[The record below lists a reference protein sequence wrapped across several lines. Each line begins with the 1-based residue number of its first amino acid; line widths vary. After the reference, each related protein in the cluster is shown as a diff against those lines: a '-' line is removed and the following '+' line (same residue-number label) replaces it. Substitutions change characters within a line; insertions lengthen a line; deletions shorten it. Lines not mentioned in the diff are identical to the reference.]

1 MRLSARLNRYNVGKA
16 LMSIA
21 GEATES
27 NVNRTP
33 PGARGPLLRI
43 RGLRWWIVALLFFAS
58 AKNYLD
64 RQTLSILAP
73 TIQTDLHISDAA
85 YGNIVNL
92 FLLAYGFA
100 YLISGRITDWLGSRL
115 SMVVFMTWW
124 SVAGMLTALVQ
135 SAASLGCVRFL
146 LGLGEAGNYTVAPKV
161 VSEWFPPRERG
172 VAIGIYTLGATVGAT
187 AAPLLIV
194 GLNEHWGWQ
203 ATFAVIG
210 ATGLVWLIPWFW
222 LYYRPQ
228 EHPRITKAERALV
241 PRPPESPAAGAA
253 KESEWSRWRAVL
265 TRRDVWLL
273 LAARMFTDP
282 VWYFYQFWLAK
293 YLYTVR
299 HVDQK
304 QLGVTWVVYLAADVG
319 TLGGGLLSGWMVKRG
334 ATPMGGRLWAMLACA
349 CLVPF
354 SCLVPLAPTVPL
366 ALAISMAV
374 VLAHMAWL
382 INVSALVVD
391 AVPQKILGTAFGVIA
406 AGSTFG
412 GLLMNEVVKRL
423 ATSGHYE
430 TWFVLM
436 AFLHPLVWLALWV
449 ARIHRPAGLTPSQ

>member
-1 MRLSARLNRYNVGKA
+1 
-16 LMSIA
+16 MSLA
-21 GEATES
+21 DDATADRRS
-27 NVNRTP
+27 RTP
-33 PGARGPLLRI
+33 PGTRGSLLRI
-43 RGLRWWIVALLFFAS
+43 CGLRWWIVALLFLAS

-73 TIQTDLHISDAA
+73 TIQTDLHISDGA

-100 YLISGRITDWLGSRL
+100 YLVSGRITDWLGCRL
-115 SMVVFMTWW
+115 SMLVFMGWW
-124 SVAGMLTALVQ
+124 SIAGMLTAVVR

-161 VSEWFPPRERG
+161 VAEWFPPKERG
-172 VAIGIYTLGATVGAT
+172 VAIGIYTLGATLGAT
-187 AAPLLIV
+187 AAPLLVV
-194 GLNEHWGWQ
+194 GLNERWGWQ

-222 LYYRPQ
+222 LYHEPQ
-228 EHPRITKAERALV
+228 QHPRITEAERALV
-241 PRPPESPAAGAA
+241 PSPAAAPPVDAA
-253 KESEWSRWRAVL
+253 QETEWSRWRTVL

-299 HVDQK
+299 HVEQR
-304 QLGVTWVVYLAADVG
+304 QLGVTWVVYLAADIG
-319 TLGGGLLSGWMVKRG
+319 TLGGGLLSGWLVKRG
-334 ATPMGGRLWAMLACA
+334 ATPPEGRLWAMLVCA
-349 CLVPF
+349 CLVPLT
-354 SCLVPLAPTVPL
+354 CMVPLAPTVPL
-366 ALAISMAV
+366 ALAVSMVV

-391 AVPQKILGTAFGVIA
+391 SVPRNIVGTAFGIVA

-412 GLLMNEVVKRL
+412 GLWMNEIVKRL
-423 ATSGHYE
+423 ATAGHYE

-436 AFLHPLVWLALWV
+436 AFLHPLVWLALWA
-449 ARIHRPAGLTPSQ
+449 ARIHRPMAPASLR

>member
-1 MRLSARLNRYNVGKA
+1 MTF
-16 LMSIA
+16 A
-21 GEATES
+21 GDDTADK
-27 NVNRTP
+27 RTP
-33 PGARGPLLRI
+33 PGMRGSCLRI
-43 RGLRWWIVALLFFAS
+43 PGLRWWIVGLLFLAS

-92 FLLAYGFA
+92 FLLAYGLA
-100 YLISGRITDWLGSRL
+100 YLVSGRITDWLGSRL
-115 SMVVFMTWW
+115 SMVVFMSWW
-124 SVAGMLTALVQ
+124 SVAGMLTALVR
-135 SAASLGCVRFL
+135 STASLGGVRFL

-161 VSEWFPPRERG
+161 VAEWFPPRERG
-172 VAIGIYTLGATVGAT
+172 VAIGIYTLGATIGST

-194 GLNEHWGWQ
+194 GLNERWGWQ
-203 ATFAVIG
+203 VTFAVIG
-210 ATGLVWLIPWFW
+210 ATGLVWLIPWCW

-228 EHPRITKAERALV
+228 QHPRITEAERALV
-241 PRPPESPAAGAA
+241 PPPAESPPAGAA
-253 KESEWSRWRAVL
+253 KETEWSRWRAVL

-273 LAARMFTDP
+273 LAARMVTDP

-299 HVDQK
+299 HIDQK

-319 TLGGGLLSGWMVKRG
+319 TLGGGLLSGWWVKRG
-334 ATPMGGRLWAMLACA
+334 ATPMGGRLWAMLVCA
-349 CLVPF
+349 CLVPL
-354 SCLVPLAPTVPL
+354 SALVPFAPTVPL
-366 ALAISMAV
+366 TLAISMVV
-374 VLAHMAWL
+374 VLAHLAWL

-391 AVPQKILGTAFGVIA
+391 AVPQRILGTAFGVVA

-430 TWFVLM
+430 TWFIVM
-436 AFLHPLVWLALWV
+436 AFLHPLVWLALWA
-449 ARIHRPAGLTPSQ
+449 ARIHRPARPAPNGAIS

>member
-1 MRLSARLNRYNVGKA
+1 
-16 LMSIA
+16 MSLA
-21 GEATES
+21 ADDTADRGS
-27 NVNRTP
+27 RTP
-33 PGARGPLLRI
+33 PGARGSLLRI
-43 RGLRWWIVALLFFAS
+43 RGLRWWIVGLLFLAS

-73 TIQTDLHISDAA
+73 TIQIDLHISDAA
-85 YGNIVNL
+85 YGNIVNW
-92 FLLAYGFA
+92 FLLAYGCA
-100 YLISGRITDWLGSRL
+100 YLVSGRITDWLGTRL
-115 SMVVFMTWW
+115 SMVVFMSWW
-124 SVAGMLTALVQ
+124 SVAGMLTAVVR
-135 SAASLGCVRFL
+135 SAGSLGCVRFL

-161 VSEWFPPRERG
+161 VSEWFPPKERG
-172 VAIGIYTLGATVGAT
+172 VAIGIYTLGATIGAT

-210 ATGLVWLIPWFW
+210 ATGFIWLIPWFW
-222 LYYRPQ
+222 LYHRPQ
-228 EHPRITKAERALV
+228 QHPRITEAERSLV
-241 PRPPESPAAGAA
+241 PPPAESLPIGAS
-253 KESEWSRWRAVL
+253 KETEWSRWRAVL

-273 LAARMFTDP
+273 LAARMITDP

-304 QLGVTWVVYLAADVG
+304 ALGMTWVVYLAADVG
-319 TLGGGLLSGWMVKRG
+319 TLGGGLLSGWLVKRG
-334 ATPMGGRLWAMLACA
+334 ATPMGSRLWAMLACA
-349 CLVPF
+349 CVVPL
-354 SCLVPLAPTVPL
+354 SCCVPLAPTVPL
-366 ALAISMAV
+366 ALAVSMAV

-391 AVPQKILGTAFGVIA
+391 AVPQKILGTAFGVVA

-430 TWFVLM
+430 TWFILM
-436 AFLHPLVWLALWV
+436 AFLHPLVWLALW
-449 ARIHRPAGLTPSQ
+449 AGRIHRPAGLTPAR